1 MAGTPLEENIIVKL
15 NNSYYHLTA
24 SEKKVADYVLGH
36 KRQVQFMSISEL
48 ADECGV
54 AEATISRFCRRQKL
68 HGYNAFKLALAKETA
83 REEAGVAATAES
95 EATAVL
101 SAEEEEDA
109 VIEMSRRQYAEY
121 KAALSQTMAQ
131 IRPERIREAVDLL
144 TAADKVFCMGQGGSM
159 IMAQEAAHL
168 LSTVSPRFFPV
179 PDSHL
184 QASAAA
190 LLTPRDVLFFFSYS
204 GSTKD
209 IVDIMALAR
218 ERGAKSILITRFA
231 KSPGAA
237 CADVVLQCGSNE
249 GPLQLGT
256 VAARMAQLFLVDI
269 LYQELCLRNPE
280 EARVSREQIAGALA
294 DKHL

>member
-24 SEKKVADYVLGH
+24 SEKKVADYVLSH
-36 KRQVQFMSISEL
+36 KREVQFMSISEL

-68 HGYNAFKLALAKETA
+68 HGYNAFKLALAMETA
-83 REEAGVAATAES
+83 REEAGVAASAES
-95 EATAVL
+95 EVTAL
-101 SAEEEEDA
+101 SEEEEADA

-144 TAADKVFCMGQGGSM
+144 AGADKVFCMGQGGSM

-168 LSTVSPRFFPV
+168 FSTVSLRFFNV

-184 QASAAA
+184 QASAAS

-256 VAARMAQLFLVDI
+256 VAARVAQLFLVDI
-269 LYQELCLRNPE
+269 LYQEMCLRNPE
-280 EARVSREQIAGALA
+280 EARINREWIAGALA
-294 DKHL
+294 DKHI